1 MQLCTQSAPELRELR
16 TRVCFIVPAPYFL
29 VYTSI
34 QTGVP
39 FLGQQLCAW
48 ISFVGA
54 AGGGGR
60 AWRASGPQAVFRPF
74 TLTVCDYQFR
84 CCLQPVSRRQ
94 TVRFGLCAGACFLC
108 VTRRLRLA
116 RAVKETRVRGEQDL
130 CLYQGTL
137 HQVHGS
143 SYVPP
148 GKV

>member
-54 AGGGGR
+54 AGGGGGEGMEGEWAPSCVSSFHANSLRLSVSLLFTARFQETDCALWALRRRVFSVRHAPLAVGTCCEGNKGPRR
-60 AWRASGPQAVFRPF
+60 ARFV
-74 TLTVCDYQFR
+74 
-84 CCLQPVSRRQ
+84 PVSRH
-94 TVRFGLCAGACFLC
+94 
-108 VTRRLRLA
+108 VTSGTWI
-116 RAVKETRVRGEQDL
+116 VVCPTR
-130 CLYQGTL
+130 
-137 HQVHGS
+137 
-143 SYVPP
+143 
-148 GKV
+148 